1 MGILPE
7 PPGGDAGPAAL
18 CADQTEADGSQVPEP
33 GSVAGGHGE
42 DGKHQKQSEV
52 GQKHQAESAQET
64 PGERK
69 KYLLTIYSNLQFV
82 KKFKKIRS

>member
-7 PPGGDAGPAAL
+7 PLGGDAGPAAL
-18 CADQTEADGSQVPEP
+18 CADETEANGSQVPEP

-42 DGKHQKQSEV
+42 VGKHQKQPEV
-52 GQKHQAESAQET
+52 RQKHQAESAQET

-69 KYLLTIYSNLQFV
+69 RYLLTIYLKLEFEKNL
-82 KKFKKIRS
+82 RR